1 MKVKD
6 LLDKYGEYEIQPEFE
21 SNIKSML
28 GISIRVQNGDK
39 CYIVDSTNSIVEI
52 SKFETRFLS
61 HQFYYRLNRVYKTVA
76 ECKRYLEI
84 HKALKEASFEPN
96 WNDEQQPKFYLVY
109 NWMNHLVDFDCSYQF
124 QNSSPYYFKD
134 SSTINDLIERFGNDD
149 IAKYVLG
156 IDDIAKYVIE
166 IRD

>member
-39 CYIVDSTNSIVEI
+39 CYIVDSTNSIVEMYEFDT
-52 SKFETRFLS
+52 KYPS
-61 HQFYYRLNRVYKTVA
+61 HRFYYQLNRVYRTRE
-76 ECKRYLEI
+76 ECEYYLDI
-84 HKALKEASFEPN
+84 HKALEEASFEPN
-96 WNDEQQPKFYLVY
+96 WNDGQQPKFYLAY
-109 NWMNHLVDFDCSYQF
+109 NWMNHVVDFDCSYQF
-124 QNSSPYYFKD
+124 QHLESYYFKD
-134 SSTINDLIERFGNDD
+134 SSTINNLIERFGNDD

-156 IDDIAKYVIE
+156 IWD
-166 IRD
+166 